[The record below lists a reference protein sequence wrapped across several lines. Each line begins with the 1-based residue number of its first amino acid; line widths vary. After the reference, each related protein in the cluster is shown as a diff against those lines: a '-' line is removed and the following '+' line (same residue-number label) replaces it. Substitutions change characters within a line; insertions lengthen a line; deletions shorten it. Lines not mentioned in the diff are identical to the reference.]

1 MNLREEN
8 MRNHVGGKL
17 AINKHEVTTAKGNS
31 EYRIQQVSKTLELED
46 RTNLVTWWNI
56 HKDFR

>member
-46 RTNLVTWWNI
+46 RTNLVTW
-56 HKDFR
+56 